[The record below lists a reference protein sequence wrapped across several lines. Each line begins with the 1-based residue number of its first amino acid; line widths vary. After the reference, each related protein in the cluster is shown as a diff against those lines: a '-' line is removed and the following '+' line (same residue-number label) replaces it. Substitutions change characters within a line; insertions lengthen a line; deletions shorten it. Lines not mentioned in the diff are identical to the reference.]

1 MGIRDYL
8 QQSVDTKRRA
18 RLIDFTQE
26 LLQLS
31 DLEAK
36 LLPAGLAPGTNGSGS
51 GMFPHFEPIRPNL
64 LDHRRVNYIQ
74 NNLRLLVAQT
84 RAIDVVPT
92 WTNTDADI
100 ISEARRQWWEWR
112 AKGLDG
118 LGGWKQDID
127 GAFGDFAALGEG
139 YLRAGM
145 VEADSYS
152 ASTVIHYHPLNV
164 MFDPYAKYPDES
176 NWVVFSTVYGRIEA
190 EAKFKNFDYEKYL
203 SRQYQKTGIKLEG
216 VRILE
221 YFCKPGYEKK
231 HASYI
236 AFAEGLDG
244 DIIEED
250 DNPFGIV
257 PVGCFN
263 GFIPSGSDVPVGMVA
278 ATAYIQDELER
289 MDDDSRKKSQRDN
302 LLGLDPSI
310 FEKESLKAYADGLRP
325 EFLKLDGDKLVTVE
339 NLSKHIL
346 TVPRNGENADQKERR
361 QEMAM
366 LMSMLAG
373 IPVWNSGQSMS
384 GGITATESNQ
394 IADRSAAQISH
405 YSREFA
411 RGMQMFAPKVATI
424 AEKFDTAP
432 FCVADNN
439 TPVWYNSGDE
449 RLTSATI
456 FAGAKT
462 CVIGDEMLIQ
472 TDVNAKQQR
481 EAAKWLGVFQI
492 SQAPKAWEQYLL
504 ALGIKNPD
512 DYPLPAPAPAMGG
525 DMQMMP
531 Q

>member
-1 MGIRDYL
+1 MDIREYL
-8 QQSVDTKRRA
+8 QESVDHDRRT
-18 RLIDFTQE
+18 RLVEFTRE

-31 DLEAK
+31 TVENK
-36 LLPAGLAPGTNGSGS
+36 MLPLGLSPESQSESSNGL
-51 GMFPHFEPIRPNL
+51 FPHYEPIRPNL
-64 LDHRRVNYIQ
+64 ADHRRVNYIQ

-92 WTNTDADI
+92 WTNTEAEI
-100 ISEARRQWWEWR
+100 IAEGRRQWWEWR
-112 AKGLDG
+112 GKGLDG
-118 LGGWKQDID
+118 LGGWKQDVD

-139 YLRAGM
+139 YLRVGM
-145 VEADSYS
+145 TKAPKGDAV
-152 ASTVIHYHPLNV
+152 TVLHYHPLNV

-176 NWVVFSTVYGRIEA
+176 AWFVFSTVYGKEDA
-190 EAKFKNFDYEKYL
+190 ESRFKNFDYEKYL
-203 SRQYQKTGIKLEG
+203 DKQFQKRGVQLQG

-221 YFCKPGYEKK
+221 YFCKPGYEDGN
-231 HASYI
+231 APYMAI
-236 AFAEGLDG
+236 AENLDG
-244 DIIEED
+244 DIIEEGE
-250 DNPFGIV
+250 NPFGIV
-257 PVGCFN
+257 PVGCFQ

-310 FEKESLKAYADGLRP
+310 FEKQSLQDYAEGKRP

-339 NLSKHIL
+339 NLQKHIL
-346 TVPRNGENADQKERR
+346 TVPRNGENLDQKERR
-361 QEMAM
+361 QEMAQ
-366 LMSMLAG
+366 LMSMLSG
-373 IPVWNSGQSMS
+373 IPVWNSGQSME

-411 RGMQMFAPKVATI
+411 RGMQMFAPKVAEV

-432 FCVADNN
+432 FCVSDNN
-439 TPVWYNSGDE
+439 TPVWYNSGDA
-449 RLTSATI
+449 RLTSKTI

-462 CVIGDEMLIQ
+462 CVIGDEMLIM
-472 TDVNAKQQR
+472 TDVNSKRQQ
-481 EAAKWLGVFQI
+481 EAAKWLGVFQM
-492 SQAPKAWEQYLL
+492 SQSPKAWEQYLL

-512 DYPLPAPAPAMGG
+512 DYPLPPAQPAMGL
-525 DMQMMP
+525 P